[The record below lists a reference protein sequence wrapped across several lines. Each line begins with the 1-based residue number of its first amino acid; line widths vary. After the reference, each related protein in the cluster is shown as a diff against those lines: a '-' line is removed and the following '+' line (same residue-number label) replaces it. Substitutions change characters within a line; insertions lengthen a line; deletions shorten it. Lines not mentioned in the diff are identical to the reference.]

1 MKSVNEVSAIKTTLE
16 LRARKLT
23 EFSIWNLRSSRA
35 HCSRSLSFPLSS
47 FSFRP
52 RTVTPPPTPR
62 RASNGSDWA
71 ESRGPGATA
80 SRGEES
86 AGEMVDAGREPGLES
101 ALRRAL
107 GADRHGRARLSLQLG
122 GRGRDDAGAG
132 PRLDADTGKKIW
144 EYRFNVY
151 STDVPPRRI
160 AWSSPAGDP
169 ATGNV
174 YAFGASNELVALS
187 NDGKLLWSR
196 SLTDEFGAWT
206 THGGRTVSPVIEG
219 DWSSSAR

>member
-1 MKSVNEVSAIKTTLE
+1 MILPKLLTFALVALA
-16 LRARKLT
+16 LARPP
-23 EFSIWNLRSSRA
+23 FQ
-35 HCSRSLSFPLSS
+35 SRS
-47 FSFRP
+47 
-52 RTVTPPPTPR
+52 
-62 RASNGSDWA
+62 ASDWA
-71 ESRGPGATA
+71 ESRGPGRDGV
-80 SRGEES
+80 SPEKNLPEKWSPQGENLVWKQPYGGRSAPIVMGGRVFLFNS
-86 AGEMVDAGREPGLES
+86 AGE
-101 ALRRAL
+101 
-107 GADRHGRARLSLQLG
+107 GATTQERVLC
-122 GRGRDDAGAG
+122 
-132 PRLDADTGKKIW
+132 LDADTGKRLW

-174 YAFGASNELVALS
+174 YAFGATNELVALS

-219 DWSSSAR
+219 DLIIVSTVTDGWG